1 MKKIIVVGLG
11 NVGFTY
17 INTSVARGLEAEW
30 VLVDKNVQIAEAHA
44 HDFQDMV
51 SLMPRNGSTFRPGTL
66 LEDSKDADVVVITAS
81 IPADKTF
88 SDRMALAGANA
99 KLMQSFAKDL
109 DAAGFKGI
117 VVVAANPCDV
127 MAAAVHYGSKIP
139 ANRVISAGTNL
150 ETGRLKKMLAAKF
163 KTSPDAIRA
172 SVLGEHGAT
181 AMIAWST
188 VKVGETTLEGLV
200 ESGKITKEDYE
211 EVLKQVIAEAFYIWS
226 RKGNTQF
233 GIATSLFEI
242 TKAILDNRRTV
253 MNLGVK
259 IPEGYKHAGIY
270 VSIPVII
277 GENGYEYLPFKPSLT
292 KEEWTKFEAST
303 EAVAKVHTDIL
314 KSIGVDIKF
323 E

>member
-44 HDFQDMV
+44 HDFYDMV

>member
-44 HDFQDMV
+44 HDFEDMV

-277 GENGYEYLPFKPSLT
+277 GENGYEYLPIKPSLT
-292 KEEWTKFEAST
+292 KEEWIKFEAST

>member
-11 NVGFTY
+11 NVGFIY

-44 HDFQDMV
+44 HDFEDMV

-292 KEEWTKFEAST
+292 KEEWIKFEAST

>member
-44 HDFQDMV
+44 HDFEDMV

-226 RKGNTQF
+226 HKGNTQF

-292 KEEWTKFEAST
+292 KEEWIKFEAST

>member
-44 HDFQDMV
+44 HDFEDMV

-66 LEDSKDADVVVITAS
+66 LEDSKDAAVVVITAS

>member
-1 MKKIIVVGLG
+1 
-11 NVGFTY
+11 
-17 INTSVARGLEAEW
+17 
-30 VLVDKNVQIAEAHA
+30 
-44 HDFQDMV
+44 
-51 SLMPRNGSTFRPGTL
+51 MPRNGSTFRPGTL

>member
-1 MKKIIVVGLG
+1 MWRYGL
-11 NVGFTY
+11 
-17 INTSVARGLEAEW
+17 L
-30 VLVDKNVQIAEAHA
+30 
-44 HDFQDMV
+44 
-51 SLMPRNGSTFRPGTL
+51 
-66 LEDSKDADVVVITAS
+66 
-81 IPADKTF
+81 
-88 SDRMALAGANA
+88 
-99 KLMQSFAKDL
+99 
-109 DAAGFKGI
+109 
-117 VVVAANPCDV
+117 
-127 MAAAVHYGSKIP
+127 AVHYGSKIP

-314 KSIGVDIKF
+314 KSIGVDVKF

>member
-44 HDFQDMV
+44 HDFEDMV

-314 KSIGVDIKF
+314 KSTGVDIKF

>member
-44 HDFQDMV
+44 HDFEDMV

-66 LEDSKDADVVVITAS
+66 LEDSKDADVVVILAS

-163 KTSPDAIRA
+163 NTSPDAIRA

-292 KEEWTKFEAST
+292 KEEWAKFEAST
-303 EAVAKVHTDIL
+303 EAVAKVHTEIL
-314 KSIGVDIKF
+314 KSIGVDAKF

>member
-30 VLVDKNVQIAEAHA
+30 VLVDKKCQIAEAHA
-44 HDFQDMV
+44 HDFEDMV

-314 KSIGVDIKF
+314 KSIGVDVKF